1 MATQIE
7 QHIMKTETFSQRQWK
22 SMLSQKP
29 VQSTMSTQ
37 DYSIVQLTKADST
50 KTLTF
55 LRKFFFRDEPLN
67 IAVKLLGEDG
77 KDMCPELDSFCLKSL
92 EEPYSLAAV
101 SPSGELIGV
110 CLNGVH
116 EPGHMDQIEANAD
129 ACPNSKFR
137 KILKLLATVEKRAD
151 LFNRFPDVDK
161 LMEVRVLS
169 VDGAHRG
176 RGIATA
182 LLNKTREM
190 AEENSLKMLRADC
203 TSKFS
208 ARAMIRLGAHCAFEM
223 PYVTYCDESGKP
235 IFTPDSPHIAVGTYI
250 LRLP

>member
-182 LLNKTREM
+182 LLNKTRDVAKKEGFPM
-190 AEENSLKMLRADC
+190 VRVDC
-203 TSKFS
+203 SSHFT
-208 ARAMIRLGAHCAFEM
+208 ALAVLRLGFECVLRM
-223 PYVTYCDESGKP
+223 PYKEYQGEDGKP
-235 IFTPDSPHIAVGTYI
+235 VMVPAMPHEAVTTYI
-250 LRLP
+250 YRL